1 MDLKDGDLE
10 QQDSQGWEFGTQF
23 TQLKSLGELVPYLWG
38 RNPLGFD
45 SNHRFLRGMFLRLTF
60 CMFSRE
66 PNKPLLHFAGPGHPA
81 GDFHHR
87 WRGWRHLPVHR
98 WTAVLITLQSP
109 LEKGWTDGG

>member
-10 QQDSQGWEFGTQF
+10 QQDSQGWEFGTEY

-45 SNHRFLRGMFLRLTF
+45 SNHRFLGGMFLRLTF

-81 GDFHHR
+81 GHFHHR